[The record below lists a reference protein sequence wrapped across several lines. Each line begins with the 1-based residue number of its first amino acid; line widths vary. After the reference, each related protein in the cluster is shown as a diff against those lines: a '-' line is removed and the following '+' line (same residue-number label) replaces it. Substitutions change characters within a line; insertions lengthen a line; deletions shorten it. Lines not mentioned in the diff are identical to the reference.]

1 MLNGNEMVCMGLI
14 NKIKELKKECS
25 TLYGLAEKEYIEI
38 NEDVEVNPHGHIIID
53 NLTSYHAVR
62 FMKLLE
68 TYILD
73 ELERFD
79 D

>member
-25 TLYGLAEKEYIEI
+25 ALYGLAEKEYIEI

>member
-1 MLNGNEMVCMGLI
+1 MEIIQELI
-14 NKIKELKKECS
+14 QFRNKYPR
-25 TLYGLAEKEYIEI
+25 LYDLAEKKYMEA
-38 NEDVEVNPHGHIIID
+38 NEDVAVNPHGHIVIEE
-53 NLTSYHAVR
+53 LTSYHAVR

-68 TYILD
+68 TYIFD

>member
-1 MLNGNEMVCMGLI
+1 MELI
-14 NKIKELKKECS
+14 NKIKELKKEFS
-25 TLYGLAEKEYIEI
+25 TLYWLAEKEYIEL
-38 NEDVEVNPHGHIIID
+38 NDDVEVNPHKHIIID

>member
-1 MLNGNEMVCMGLI
+1 MELI

-25 TLYGLAEKEYIEI
+25 TPYWLAEKEYIEL
-38 NEDVEVNPHGHIIID
+38 NDDVEVNPHKHIIID

-73 ELERFD
+73 EREKFD

>member
-1 MLNGNEMVCMGLI
+1 MVKELE
-14 NKIKELKKECS
+14 KIKEES
-25 TLYGLAEKEYIEI
+25 PQLYDLAEKEYIEI
-38 NEDVEVNPHGHIIID
+38 NDDVVINPHGHIVTSE
-53 NLTSYHAVR
+53 LTSYHAVR